1 MKTLR
6 IRGGVPLSGEVAVS
20 GSKNAALPILAASL
34 LVREPIE
41 LLNLPEIR
49 DCTEMLSLLRLR
61 GVRTERR
68 ARGHYRLTPPSSQCA
83 APASEGEGRMRGSL
97 YLLGASLAAC
107 GEASVGL
114 PGGCDFGA
122 RPFDLH
128 VSVLRA
134 LGASV
139 EERDGRLTAY
149 APSLR
154 GTDYTFS
161 SVSVG
166 ATVNAILAATAAR
179 GTTVLRR
186 AAEEPHVR
194 DLIAFLVSAG
204 AHICIPEHGV
214 IVIRGGRPLHGT
226 VHRIIPDMIEAGTY
240 LLMAAATRGE
250 ITLRGAPTEQL
261 DALFSVLT
269 RMGGRLSV
277 LPRGDVRLA
286 MSRRPAA
293 LSLSTAPYPAFPTD
307 LHPQTAAV
315 LALGEGE
322 SRITETV
329 FSGRFRYTEGLRAL
343 GAAVSVDGATV
354 VIQGRER
361 LFGAPMTAPDLRG
374 GAALLIGALAA
385 EGESLLTNAELLE
398 RGYEDPVAKL
408 TGLGALISDGGDALT
423 ASPLRGDRRAL
434 KEREPSDKREAAP

>member
-49 DCTEMLSLLRLR
+49 DSVEMLSLLRLR
-61 GVRTERR
+61 GATVERM
-68 ARGHYRLTPPSSQCA
+68 ARGHYRLTAPDTPRTASVA
-83 APASEGEGRMRGSL
+83 AGEGRMRGSL

-122 RPFDLH
+122 RPYDLH
-128 VSVLRA
+128 LSVLRA

-139 EERDGRLTAY
+139 TERDGMLFAS

-161 SVSVG
+161 TISVG
-166 ATVNAILAATAAR
+166 ATVNAILAATAAK

-204 AHICIPEHGV
+204 AQIRIPERGV

-261 DALFSVLT
+261 GALFEVLGG
-269 RMGGRLSV
+269 MGCQLSA
-277 LPRGDVRLA
+277 LPCGDVRLA
-286 MSRRPAA
+286 MHRRPAA
-293 LSLSTAPYPAFPTD
+293 LSLTTAPYPAFPTD

-329 FSGRFRYTEGLRAL
+329 FAGRFRYTEGLRAL
-343 GAAVSVDGATV
+343 GASLSVRGADV
-354 VIQGRER
+354 VIEGRER
-361 LFGAPMTAPDLRG
+361 LHGASATVPDLRG
-374 GAALLIGALAA
+374 GAALLIAALAA
-385 EGESLLTNAELLE
+385 EGESFLAGAELLD
-398 RGYEDPVAKL
+398 RGYEELLPKL
-408 TGLGALISDGGDALT
+408 GRLGAVISDGGG
-423 ASPLRGDRRAL
+423 ASSA
-434 KEREPSDKREAAP
+434 

>member
-41 LLNLPEIR
+41 LLNLPEIC
-49 DCTEMLSLLRLR
+49 DCAEMLSLLRLR
-61 GVRTERR
+61 GVTAERVE
-68 ARGHYRLTPPSSQCA
+68 RGHYRLTAPDKPSIASVA
-83 APASEGEGRMRGSL
+83 AGEGRMRGSL

-114 PGGCDFGA
+114 PGGCDFGS

-128 VSVLRA
+128 VSVLEA

-139 EERDGRLTAY
+139 EERDGRLFAS
-149 APSLR
+149 ARVLR

-161 SVSVG
+161 TVSVG
-166 ATVNAILAATAAR
+166 ATVNAILAATMAR
-179 GTTVLRR
+179 GTSVLRR
-186 AAEEPHVR
+186 AAEEPHVK

-204 AHICIPEHGV
+204 ADISSPERGV
-214 IVIRGGRPLHGT
+214 IVIRGQRPLHGT
-226 VHRIIPDMIEAGTY
+226 VHRITPDMIEAGTY

-261 DALFSVLT
+261 DALFTVLSQ
-269 RMGGRLSV
+269 MGCELSV
-277 LPRGDVRLA
+277 LSSEDVRLA
-286 MSRRPAA
+286 MRRRPAP

-315 LALGEGE
+315 LALAEGE

-329 FSGRFRYTEGLRAL
+329 FAGRFRYTEGLRAF
-343 GAAVSVDGATV
+343 GASLSVEGTDV
-354 VIQGRER
+354 VIGGIPS
-361 LFGAPMTAPDLRG
+361 LHGAEAVAPDLRG
-374 GAALLIGALAA
+374 GAALLISALAA
-385 EGESLLTNAELLE
+385 EGESVIRGAELLD
-398 RGYEDPVAKL
+398 RGYEELLAKL
-408 TGLGALISDGGDALT
+408 TGLGALIADGGG
-423 ASPLRGDRRAL
+423 ASSA
-434 KEREPSDKREAAP
+434 